1 MKTMTAKQ
9 VKALIELAEHEAE
22 ETKWMDSTE
31 KSCYVLGAIKMI
43 NTINELLESKI
54 NDKDE

>member
-9 VKALIELAEHEAE
+9 VRALIEHAEHEAE
-22 ETKWMDSTE
+22 ESKWMDSTE

-43 NTINELLESKI
+43 NTINELLELNI
-54 NDKDE
+54 DNKDE

>member
-9 VKALIELAEHEAE
+9 VRALIELAEHEAE
-22 ETKWMDSTE
+22 GTKWMDNTE

-43 NTINELLESKI
+43 NTINELLELNI
-54 NDKDE
+54 DNKDE